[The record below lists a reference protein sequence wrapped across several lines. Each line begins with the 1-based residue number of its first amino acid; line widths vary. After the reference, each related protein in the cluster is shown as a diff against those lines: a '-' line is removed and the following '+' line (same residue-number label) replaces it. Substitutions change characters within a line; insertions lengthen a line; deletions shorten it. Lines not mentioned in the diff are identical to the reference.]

1 MLKTLRGLL
10 RKQPVKVRPPFYDIV
25 CAHCFRKFGPEDVV
39 FRAAHHSETDPD
51 YALQEDQAL
60 DEYRA
65 KFNLDSVGDVE
76 AIITPGTIPE
86 ENKIYSDKVLVGL
99 TDRHGVLT
107 RRRLC
112 PYCHNELPISAGK
125 VPSNI
130 ISIVGATSVG
140 KSVYM
145 TSLIHTLQHVTA
157 SNFNAACIPMNADIS
172 RRFRT
177 YYEDPIF
184 EKGMMLGATQKIEKM
199 EPFIF
204 NFVFKDETLPPLTL
218 VFFDVA
224 GEGMTD
230 RNYLDI
236 YASHI
241 KNSAGI
247 LFMVDPL
254 QIKTIRDRL
263 LISLGEESGDLAPR
277 HAEPRDVIISMFENF
292 IGHQEKSKTDIPTA
306 IVLTKSDMLKH
317 LREEDGTYIDT
328 NSNVFRNVVH
338 SEVLN
343 LHEFSNIDGEIRRFI
358 EKVDRP
364 FKDAIDVYFKDTAY
378 FAVSALGSNPVNKQ
392 MERVVTP
399 IRVDEPFVW
408 LMHKLEYIE
417 GRDRG

>member
-1 MLKTLRGLL
+1 MLKALKGMFRRTPE
-10 RKQPVKVRPPFYDIV
+10 KIRPDYYPIV
-25 CAHCFRKFGPEDVV
+25 CPHCFIKFDPEEVV
-39 FRAAHHSETDPD
+39 FRATHNKESDPE
-51 YALQEDQAL
+51 YALQEDDAL
-60 DEYRA
+60 DRYRS
-65 KFNLDSVGDVE
+65 KFNLDSVGEVE
-76 AIITPGTIPE
+76 AVISPVTIPE
-86 ENKIYSDKVLVGL
+86 ENKIYSDHVLVGL
-99 TDRHGVLT
+99 TDKHGVQT

-112 PYCHNELPISAGK
+112 PNCHNELQISAGK

-157 SNFNAACIPMNADIS
+157 SNFNAACIPMNADLS

-184 EKGMMLGATQKIEKM
+184 EQGVMLGATQKIEKM

-204 NFVFKDETLPPLTL
+204 NFVFKDESVAPLTL

-230 RNYLDI
+230 RQYMDI

-241 KNSAGI
+241 QNSSGI

-254 QIKTIRDRL
+254 QIKTIRERL
-263 LISLGEESGDLAPR
+263 MLGLGEDSGDLAPR
-277 HAEPRDVIISMFENF
+277 HAEPRDVIITMFENF
-292 IGHQEKSKTDIPTA
+292 IGHQDRSKTSIPTA

-317 LREEDGTYIDT
+317 LKEEDGDYINT

-338 SEVLN
+338 AGYLN
-343 LHEFSNIDGEIRRFI
+343 LEEFNNINGEIRRFI

-364 FKDAIDVYFKDTAY
+364 FKDAVDVYFDNAAY
-378 FAVSALGSNPVNKQ
+378 FAVSALGSNPVNKRV
-392 MERVVTP
+392 EGVVTP

-408 LMHKLEYIE
+408 LLQQLDYIE
-417 GRDRG
+417 GREV

>member
-1 MLKTLRGLL
+1 MLKALKGMFRRTPAKIKPL
-10 RKQPVKVRPPFYDIV
+10 FYPIV
-25 CAHCFRKFGPEDVV
+25 CPHCFIKFDPEEVV
-39 FRAAHHSETDPD
+39 FRATHHKENDPE
-51 YALQEDQAL
+51 YALQEDDAL
-60 DEYRA
+60 DRYRS
-65 KFNLDSVGDVE
+65 KFNLDSVGEVE
-76 AIITPGTIPE
+76 AVISPATIPE
-86 ENKIYSDKVLVGL
+86 ENKIYSEHVLVGL
-99 TDRHGVLT
+99 TDKHGIPT
-107 RRRLC
+107 RKRLC
-112 PYCHNELPISAGK
+112 PNCHNELQISAGK

-157 SNFNAACIPMNADIS
+157 SNFNAACIPMNADLS

-184 EKGMMLGATQKIEKM
+184 EQGVMLGATQKIEKM

-204 NFVFKDETLPPLTL
+204 NFVFKDESIAPLTL

-230 RNYLDI
+230 RQYMDI
-236 YASHI
+236 YAAHI
-241 KNSAGI
+241 QNSAGI

-254 QIKTIRDRL
+254 QIKTIRERL
-263 LISLGEESGDLAPR
+263 MLGLGEDSGDLAPR
-277 HAEPRDVIISMFENF
+277 HAEPRDVIITMFENF
-292 IGHQEKSKTDIPTA
+292 IGHQDRSKTAIPTA

-317 LREEDGTYIDT
+317 LKEEDGDYINT

-338 SEVLN
+338 AGYLN
-343 LHEFSNIDGEIRRFI
+343 LEEFNNINGEIRRFI

-364 FKDAIDVYFKDTAY
+364 FKDAVDVYFDNAAY
-378 FAVSALGSNPVNKQ
+378 FAVSALGSNPVNKRV
-392 MERVVTP
+392 EGVVTP

-408 LMHKLEYIE
+408 LLQQLDYIE
-417 GRDRG
+417 GRDV